1 MKPAALSLVFA
12 SLALLGAG
20 ASAQSAAQQ
29 QPQLTPAPPPP
40 GLDDPGVKSRAV
52 SPSLPSKKAAAVPDT
67 SPAEL
72 SASQLP
78 GKPIPLPAMHDPGG
92 NAVTPA
98 DGRDQPVPDVKV
110 RQDGENTVQEYS
122 RAGQVY
128 MVVVTPRIGPAQTY
142 MVDPDGKWHNQPG
155 APKVQPVMYKV
166 LEWGKPRPNPD
177 QEASGQ

>member
-1 MKPAALSLVFA
+1 MKAAALSFVFA

-20 ASAQSAAQQ
+20 ASAQSSAP
-29 QPQLTPAPPPP
+29 PQLKPAPPPP
-40 GLDDPGVKSRAV
+40 GLNDPGVKSRVANPAV
-52 SPSLPSKKAAAVPDT
+52 PSKQPVALPDT

-78 GKPIPLPAMHDPGG
+78 GKPIPLPAMRDPGG
-92 NAVTPA
+92 NAITPA
-98 DGRDQPVPDVKV
+98 DGRDQQTPDVKV
-110 RQDGENTVQEYS
+110 RQDGDNTVQEYS

-128 MVVVTPRIGPAQTY
+128 MVVVTPRVGPAQTY

-177 QEASGQ
+177 QEGSGQ